1 MRFSKT
7 LKRIKKAIKFLLFI
21 LIFIILIVIAVTFG
35 INQLINAKDGEKI
48 EIYVDNKLYKTY
60 DIDDEDEIKIESN
73 EGYNVVKIHDHG
85 VEIDEASCPDKV
97 CVHEGFITKPS
108 ESIVCLPNKVHI
120 KIVSNQD
127 YEEEEDIISK

>member
-1 MRFSKT
+1 M
-7 LKRIKKAIKFLLFI
+7 KKKDFI

-48 EIYVDNKLYKTY
+48 EIYVDNNLYKTY

>member
-1 MRFSKT
+1 M
-7 LKRIKKAIKFLLFI
+7 KKKDFI
-21 LIFIILIVIAVTFG
+21 LIFISLIVIAVTFG

-73 EGYNVVKIHDHG
+73 EGYNVIKIHDHG

-97 CVHEGFITKPS
+97 CVHEVFITKPS

>member
-1 MRFSKT
+1 M
-7 LKRIKKAIKFLLFI
+7 KKKDFI

-85 VEIDEASCPDKV
+85 VKIDEASCPDKV